1 MFSFYL
7 HFGFDHLLDWQGYDH
22 MLFLLVLCAGYT
34 VSEWRRIL
42 VLVTAFTIGHS
53 ITLGLGALGI
63 QMLSSY
69 VVELLIP
76 VTILLTAID
85 TWTKRETRLVS
96 SAAMTRK
103 YLIAGGFGL
112 IHGMGF
118 STQFLEF
125 EAEKNLLLTWLP
137 FNLGI
142 ELGQIIFVAVIV
154 LLGWV
159 VRDKAGLSM
168 AYWKASVAIL
178 AAALSL
184 WMIWE
189 RM

>member
-7 HFGFDHLLDWQGYDH
+7 QFGFEHLLDWQGYDH

-34 VSEWRRIL
+34 VREWRRIL
-42 VLVTAFTIGHS
+42 VLITAFTIGHS
-53 ITLGLGALGI
+53 VTLGLGALGVKL
-63 QMLSSY
+63 LSSY

-76 VTILLTAID
+76 ITILLTAID
-85 TWTKRETRLVS
+85 TWLKRETKFISPV
-96 SAAMTRK
+96 AMTRK
-103 YLIAGGFGL
+103 YVIAGMFGL

-118 STQFLEF
+118 SGQFLEL
-125 EAEKNLLLTWLP
+125 ESEKNLLLTWLP

-154 LLGWV
+154 LLGWIS
-159 VRDKAGLSM
+159 RDKLGLSM
-168 AYWKASVAIL
+168 RYWKASVAIL
-178 AAALSL
+178 AAVLSL